1 MAVVYLTFDSKVEL
15 SPKDDATKKFTGK
28 LAPTDWTIADFT
40 LGKNELKIYHNEFFK
55 GAHCVDNADKS
66 KYVINGIVKMT
77 VKPKVAELL
86 LAGSTEWVVSKVSA
100 THSDASGKHTELAF
114 VPSDAS
120 TSVSVQATLDK
131 PSK

>member
-1 MAVVYLTFDSKVEL
+1 MPVVYLTFDSKVVL
-15 SPKDDATKKFTGK
+15 SPKDEATKKFSGK

-40 LGKNELKIYHNEFFK
+40 LGKNELKIYHNEFLR
-55 GAHCVDNADKS
+55 GAHCVDNADTS

-86 LAGSTEWVVSKVSA
+86 LAGSSEWVVNKISV
-100 THSDASGKHTELAF
+100 THTDSSDNQSELVF

-120 TSVSVQATLDK
+120 ATITVQATLDK
-131 PSK
+131 PAK

>member
-15 SPKDDATKKFTGK
+15 TPKDEATQKFSGK

-55 GAHCVDNADKS
+55 GAHYADNNDGS

-86 LAGSTEWVVSKVSA
+86 LAGVTEWVVTKVSV
-100 THSDASGKHTELAF
+100 THKDASDAQTELVF

-120 TSVSVQATLDK
+120 ATVSVQATLDK
-131 PSK
+131 PAK